1 VRPFRR
7 FTGRGGFCR
16 RYRLRGTVLRRPARS
31 EARKELPSPL
41 SSSLSSRC
49 VWRAFS
55 RRSSCWRVFTCS
67 SSSAILCSRGSTWGG
82 GSSRLIARRMGDRR
96 PSAPAAWSGAHDQ
109 ERPRR
114 VLEPGRRQPPQQILD
129 RLFGDPKIPADVHG
143 REFFAV
149 DAQADRVDVFAQRK
163 ASTTGPRRAAIRAPG
178 KPSEISPRTKDASAS
193 SSARWPRLRTRN
205 GHPIRR
211 RRRRRRR
218 LTTSWKPPALSGD
231 APKIGGG
238 KPRRKGRNLT
248 YSNTL

>member
-1 VRPFRR
+1 LSKVSSPWHRP
-7 FTGRGGFCR
+7 
-16 RYRLRGTVLRRPARS
+16 
-31 EARKELPSPL
+31 
-41 SSSLSSRC
+41 SSSY
-49 VWRAFS
+49 AF
-55 RRSSCWRVFTCS
+55 RGAGRVAVAVVQLALQPLRLARLFE
-67 SSSAILCSRGSTWGG
+67 AQLVLEGLYVFLELGYLVFEGFHVGR

-193 SSARWPRLRTRN
+193 SARWPRLRTRN

-218 LTTSWKPPALSGD
+218 RLTTSWKPPALSGD
-231 APKIGGG
+231 TPKIGGG